1 MRGFDKIV
9 SNKIAKDSATKIKK
23 YPLKLRETAVKRQSG
38 NQLTSNAITKEIN
51 YLILSNS

>member
-1 MRGFDKIV
+1 MRGFDNMV
-9 SNKIAKDSATKIKK
+9 LNKIAKDSAIKIKK
-23 YPLKLRETAVKRQSG
+23 YPLKLRETAARRQSG